1 VKDAML
7 FLIRSVTKIGGALTD
22 ETVTM
27 WPYSAMAR
35 GIWGLAAFPDNEWP
49 ASYVGMSVCVTLN
62 MGVYILAL
70 VIMTLAVLNYD
81 IVIDVMLL
89 HIIFARDL
97 KYQVYDK
104 RRVLRQ

>member
-7 FLIRSVTKIGGALTD
+7 FVLRSVTKIGGTITD

-49 ASYVGMSVCVTLN
+49 ASYVGMSVCVMLN
-62 MGVYILAL
+62 VGVYILAL
-70 VIMTLAVLNYD
+70 MILTLIVLNWD
-81 IVIDVMLL
+81 IVIDVMLI

-104 RRVLRQ
+104 RRVMRQ